1 MPLQIGEV
9 GKNIDPVFLP
19 LDALYAQGPGTRLS
33 FNPHFLPDDNY
44 LRYLHLQDG
53 EREQRL
59 YCGPSDGM
67 LSCQSVR

>member
-1 MPLQIGEV
+1 MSRYLDTKKISRYEFTLPLQIGEV

-53 EREQRL
+53 ERE
-59 YCGPSDGM
+59 
-67 LSCQSVR
+67 